1 MEKQKYSKNYTV
13 ICIIFVVALI
23 ILGISL
29 TYSFTIADLQGNFT
43 ETKIQSGTFK
53 MDTDLPDSNVI
64 TANNMVLINEDE
76 IDAKSEKINFTAQV
90 KNESTGF
97 YNIYLKNIT
106 ISNNMID
113 SSFKW
118 QLLADDVV
126 VSSGDFS
133 DIITNGK
140 LSTTKTSTETIKYY
154 DTYYLKQAGEFNGA
168 SVTNFE
174 IRLYLLNSS
183 LDQSSLIDGTFEASV
198 AITGYL

>member
-64 TANNMVLINEDE
+64 TANNMALINEDE

-90 KNESTGF
+90 KSESTGF

-133 DIITNGK
+133 NITTNGK

-154 DTYYLKQAGEFNGA
+154 DTYYLKQAGEFTGA

>member
-1 MEKQKYSKNYTV
+1 MEKQKYSKSYTV

-90 KNESTGF
+90 KSESTGF

-133 DIITNGK
+133 DITTNGK
-140 LSTTKTSTETIKYY
+140 LSTTKTSTENIKYY
-154 DTYYLKQAGEFNGA
+154 DTYYLKQAGEFNGT